1 MNQPYKFDLQ
11 YFAESETDPAQ
22 NNVAPDGK
30 NGDGGDKT
38 ITFKTQAAFNSRM
51 QREAKKLF
59 EAQLKELGFESTEQ
73 MKNLLQTAKEQE
85 EAKKTELQKE
95 KERADKAE
103 AEKTKTIET
112 ANQILK
118 EAAVWVQAAA
128 LKVKPQR
135 IKALLKLINLSEIKI
150 ENRTVDDRSVKEA
163 VNAILTEIPEFID
176 KASPYKA
183 GEDFS
188 EGSGDQNLTLDM
200 ITKMSPSEINKNWDK
215 VQATLKK
222 HK

>member
-11 YFAESETDPAQ
+11 YFAESETEPAK

-30 NGDGGDKT
+30 NGEGEDEA
-38 ITFKTQAAFNSRM
+38 ITFKTQAAFNARM

-59 EAQLKELGFESTEQ
+59 ETQIKELGFESAEQ

-103 AEKTKTIET
+103 TEKIKTIET

-118 EAAVWVQAAA
+118 EAAIQIQAAS
-128 LKVKPQR
+128 LQVKPQR
-135 IKALLKLINLSEIKI
+135 IKTLLKLIDLSEIKI
-150 ENRTVDDRSVKEA
+150 EKGIVDDRSVKDA
-163 VNAILTEIPEFID
+163 VNAILTEMPELID
-176 KASPYKA
+176 KASPNKA
-183 GEDFS
+183 GESFN
-188 EGSGDQNLTLDM
+188 EGSDGQRLTLEM
-200 ITKMSPSEINKNWDK
+200 IARMSPSEINKSWDK

>member
-1 MNQPYKFDLQ
+1 MNQSDTFNLQ
-11 YFAESETDPAQ
+11 FFAESETDPAP

-30 NGDGGDKT
+30 NGDGGDEA
-38 ITFKTQAAFNSRM
+38 ITFKSQAAFNARM

-59 EAQLKELGFESTEQ
+59 ENQLKELGFESAEQ

-103 AEKTKTIET
+103 AEKAKTIET

-118 EAAVWVQAAA
+118 EAAIQVQAAA
-128 LKVKPQR
+128 LQIKPQR
-135 IKALLKLINLSEIKI
+135 IKTLLKLIDLSEIKI
-150 ENRTVDDRSVKEA
+150 DNGTIDDRSVKDA
-163 VNAILTEIPEFID
+163 VNAILTEMPELVD
-176 KASPYKA
+176 KVNLYKA
-183 GEDFS
+183 GTDFS
-188 EGSGDQNLTLDM
+188 TGSDEHKLTLEM
-200 ITKMSPSEINKNWDK
+200 IARMSPSEINKNWDK

-222 HK
+222 QQ